1 MTTERPLRRVVI
13 KEELVALT
21 GDFME
26 ALVLNQFLYWTSRVR
41 DYDQLLQE
49 EAARTSPANDITL
62 PAPRHGWIYKK
73 AEELSEE
80 LMVGRSATTI
90 RRTISHLVEKGWLNE
105 RDNPHLAWDRT
116 KQYRVNL
123 ATLRHDLAALGYP
136 LDEYKLS
143 TETSEQPT
151 PPRPKNATSNAT
163 DDNSNAQELASNL
176 HDGGS
181 EPQHEGAIPENT
193 TEIIREEVESK
204 HKENNSAPAPGGHES
219 DCVYLLQDDTPAT
232 NRHSSNTS
240 KEGYSAEFEA
250 FWRAYPKQ
258 QNKWHAWRQW
268 QKALKRQRPRRVVAA
283 ELIAAAKNYAQSTVI
298 IDQRYV
304 KHPATFL
311 GPDCHYLDYIYTPW
325 PGTGSQN
332 NTPTRLSEQAAAELV
347 ETINRAPVE
356 TRDRVF
362 MRVRQQL
369 QASGYDVAHGEDG
382 RYVLCW
388 V

>member
-49 EAARTSPANDITL
+49 EAARTSPADDVIL

-73 AEELSEE
+73 AEDLSQE

-90 RRTISHLVEKGWLNE
+90 RRTISRLVEKGWLSE
-105 RDNPHLAWDRT
+105 RNNPHLAWDKT

-123 ATLRHDLAALGYP
+123 ATLRKDLAALGYP
-136 LDEYKLS
+136 LDDYKLS
-143 TETSEQPT
+143 TENCGQPT
-151 PPRPKNATSNAT
+151 PPKQKNAASSAT
-163 DDNSNAQELASNL
+163 NDDSNAQELAPNLQDDASNP
-176 HDGGS
+176 H
-181 EPQHEGAIPENT
+181 HEGAIPKNT
-193 TEIIREEVESK
+193 TEIICREEVESK
-204 HKENNSAPAPGGHES
+204 HRESNGAPAPGG
-219 DCVYLLQDDTPAT
+219 
-232 NRHSSNTS
+232 SSHTS

-311 GPDCHYLDYIYTPW
+311 GADCHYLDYIYTPW

-332 NTPTRLSEQAAAELV
+332 NIPTRLSEQAAAELV
-347 ETINRAPVE
+347 ETVNRAPVE
-356 TRDRVF
+356 TRDQVF
-362 MRVRQQL
+362 INVRRQL
-369 QASGYDVAHGEDG
+369 QTSGYDLAHGEDG
-382 RYVLCW
+382 GYVLCW
-388 V
+388 A

>member
-49 EAARTSPANDITL
+49 EATRTSPADDVSL

-73 AEELSEE
+73 AEDLGEE

-90 RRTISHLVEKGWLNE
+90 RRIITRLVERGWLSE
-105 RDNPHLAWDRT
+105 RNNPHMAWDKT

-123 ATLRHDLAALGYP
+123 ATLRQDLAALGYP
-136 LDEYKLS
+136 LDDYKLS
-143 TETSEQPT
+143 TENCEQPT
-151 PPRPKNATSNAT
+151 SPKPKNTASSAT
-163 DDNSNAQELASNL
+163 DDSSDTQSLSWELHENAPDSK
-176 HDGGS
+176 
-181 EPQHEGAIPENT
+181 HEAAIPKNT
-193 TEIIREEVESK
+193 LEIIYKEEVESK
-204 HKENNSAPAPGGHES
+204 HKENNSAAAPGGHES
-219 DCVYLLQDDTPAT
+219 DYVYRLPDTPT
-232 NRHSSNTS
+232 THQQNNHTS

-250 FWRAYPKQ
+250 FWRAYPKH

-268 QKALKRQRPRRVVAA
+268 QKALKRQHPRRVVAA

-311 GPDCHYLDYIYTPW
+311 GADCHYLDYIYTPW

-332 NTPTRLSEQAAAELV
+332 NIPTRLSEQAAAKLV
-347 ETINRAPVE
+347 ETVNRAPIE
-356 TRDRVF
+356 TRDQVF
-362 MRVRQQL
+362 ISVRRQL
-369 QASGYDVAHGEDG
+369 QASGYDLAHGDG
-382 RYVLCW
+382 GGYVLCW
-388 V
+388 A